1 MMESI
6 IHAGEFLLIFSLI
19 CIILFKSFR
28 YIKEFTFGKEGISV
42 KFDFYIDTKEESKD
56 PTQWTITKIG
66 SSSEPKDLSLEDFEY
81 FVSNDIWK
89 QIPISE
95 NDKENFK
102 KIESLYKDN
111 VNKDII
117 MKKYWQRNYLF
128 NIKFSQISKMVKSY
142 KRTQREVL
150 EK

>member
-1 MMESI
+1 M
-6 IHAGEFLLIFSLI
+6 
-19 CIILFKSFR
+19 
-28 YIKEFTFGKEGISV
+28 